1 VQKKS
6 FLFLKKNSVLVLAS
20 LIVLLTYGIPV
31 FFRWFSF
38 YGDDWIYIYNHH
50 LMGPASFPAFVAW
63 DRPYSAWIY
72 MLTTA
77 VFGEAVLPYHILLL
91 LERWLSVFLFWK
103 ILTRVWPSAKRMNSW
118 AVLLFAVY
126 PGFQQQP
133 IAVQFILHFA
143 SLDLCLFSIW
153 CMIRHLSLEKDS
165 DSKTKRIFWMV
176 VGFLSGT
183 AAMFSCEYFVGLE
196 AIRPFLLGFF
206 ILNCLRPTLS
216 GKKSRFWLCL
226 KHWLPYLASSLIF
239 LVWRVFI
246 FSFQTYQPTFFV
258 KFSENRT
265 GALLELAKKILQD
278 LWTVSFNA
286 WRKTINFPEEKNE
299 RLFFLCLI
307 LLVFILC
314 WFVLSR
320 IPEKTG
326 EISYTKNVLANV
338 EYQQLLTGLAVLLAA
353 GIPFWTTWI
362 HVENAFPWDRSTLSF
377 IAGVALTA
385 ASLIALLFKSA
396 PQIFITAL
404 LTSLAAGSHFSN
416 ALVYKTEAM
425 KMNDYFWQLA
435 WRAPGLESGTILVSD
450 QIPLDRY
457 SDSDLTP
464 IINWQYAPSLTGS
477 RYQYK
482 YFDLQM
488 RANTYFS
495 NLQPGQEISHA
506 YRSHTFQSTTDQVL
520 AIFYRKDAC
529 LWVITK
535 DNRDYPGLPESIF
548 KVAGISNPDM
558 ILTDSNTT
566 ANPPDAIGKEPAHGF
581 CYYFQKASLELQRGD
596 LSKAL
601 NAAVQALE
609 NGLEAKDPVDW
620 IPFAKAFV
628 LNEKWDQA
636 NQIAE
641 KVNGDPQKAAF
652 FCSQLQLLEIDRTRP
667 EFSEVLRKAGCGE

>member
-1 VQKKS
+1 
-6 FLFLKKNSVLVLAS
+6 
-20 LIVLLTYGIPV
+20 
-31 FFRWFSF
+31 
-38 YGDDWIYIYNHH
+38 
-50 LMGPASFPAFVAW
+50 
-63 DRPYSAWIY
+63 

-77 VFGEAVLPYHILLL
+77 VFKDSILPYHILLL
-91 LERWLSVFLFWK
+91 LERWLSVLLFWK
-103 ILTRVWPSAKRMNSW
+103 ILNIVWPSAKRINSW
-118 AVLLFAVY
+118 AVILFAVY

-153 CMIRHLSLEKDS
+153 CMLRHLSFEIDP
-165 DSKTKRIFWMV
+165 DSKIKRIIWMI

-196 AIRPFLLGFF
+196 AIRPFLLWFF
-206 ILNCLRPTLS
+206 IINCLRSNLIGEKT
-216 GKKSRFWLCL
+216 RVWLWL
-226 KHWLPYLASSLIF
+226 KHWLPYLFSSLIF
-239 LVWRVFI
+239 LVWRVFV

-258 KFSENRT
+258 KFAENRT

-286 WRKTINFPEEKNE
+286 WRKTINLPDGKNE
-299 RLFFLCLI
+299 MLFFLCLM
-307 LLVFILC
+307 LLVFICC
-314 WFVLSR
+314 WFALSR
-320 IPEKTG
+320 IPEQRK
-326 EISYTKNVLANV
+326 EIAFSRKILANV
-338 EYQQLLTGLAVLLAA
+338 EYQQLLTGLVILLAA

-377 IAGVALTA
+377 SPGVALTA
-385 ASLIALLFKSA
+385 APLIALFFKAA
-396 PQIFITAL
+396 PQIFIVAL

-435 WRAPGLESGTILVSD
+435 WRAPGLKSGTTLVSD

-488 RANTYFS
+488 RADTYFS
-495 NLQPGQEISHA
+495 NPQLGQEISHT

-520 AIFYRKDAC
+520 AIFYKKDHC
-529 LWVITK
+529 LWVITE

-558 ILTDSNTT
+558 ILTDSNPP
-566 ANPPDAIGKEPAHGF
+566 ANPPDAIGKEPEHGF
-581 CYYFQKASLELQRGD
+581 CYYFQKTSLELQRGD
-596 LSKAL
+596 LSEAL
-601 NAAVQALE
+601 ASAFQALE
-609 NGLEAKDPVDW
+609 KDLEPNDPVDW
-620 IPFAKAFV
+620 IPLAEAFV
-628 LNEKWDQA
+628 LNEKWEQA

-641 KVNGDPQKAAF
+641 KFSGDSEKADF
-652 FCSQLQLLEIDRTRP
+652 FCSQLQLVEIDHTQP
-667 EFSEVLRKAGCGE
+667 EFSEILRKAGCVK